1 MDPSVTSGLYRD
13 ITDLAHD
20 SPSWV
25 RHFVEIGT
33 EAVIVIL
40 GLLFLA
46 GWWRRRSADSR
57 AMAVAVVGPL
67 ATAVAYVG
75 SELFKSAVQEE
86 RPCRAVAGAAASLAT
101 CPPVGDWSF
110 PSNHSTIA
118 AAAAVALAIAWR
130 AIAFLTIPLALFAAF
145 SRVFVGVHYPHDVAV
160 GLLFGGLVA
169 TLVVLALTRPA
180 RALIETMRTSRTGV
194 VVWFAG
200 RGPAPEPAAQWAGA
214 GAGPLHGAGYGP
226 GYGAYGPG
234 YGSAQGAGTGSE
246 PGQQAQHG
254 PVAGSDRQHR

>member
-13 ITDLAHD
+13 ITDLAHQ

-40 GLLFLA
+40 GVLFLIS
-46 GWWRRRSADSR
+46 WWRTRSADSR

-75 SELFKSAVQEE
+75 SELFKSVVQEE

-130 AIAFLTIPLALFAAF
+130 AIAFLTIPLAIFAAF

-160 GLLFGGLVA
+160 GLLLGGLVA

-200 RGPAPEPAAQWAGA
+200 QGPVRGAASPRTAGA
-214 GAGPLHGAGYGP
+214 GAGAGHGSAHGTGPGSESQSQSENGAG
-226 GYGAYGPG
+226 
-234 YGSAQGAGTGSE
+234 
-246 PGQQAQHG
+246 HG
-254 PVAGSDRQHR
+254 PVADSRLRRRKGRHSSRL

>member
-1 MDPSVTSGLYRD
+1 MDPSITSGLYRD
-13 ITDLAHD
+13 ITDLAQD

-25 RHFVEIGT
+25 GHFVEIGT
-33 EAVIVIL
+33 EAVILIFGV
-40 GLLFLA
+40 LFLVS
-46 GWWRRRSADSR
+46 WWRTRSADSR

-67 ATAVAYVG
+67 ATAAAYVA

-86 RPCRAVAGAAASLAT
+86 RPCRAVAGAAVSLAA

-118 AAAAVALAIAWR
+118 GAAAIALAIAWR
-130 AIAFLTIPLALFAAF
+130 RIAILTLPLALFAAF

-160 GLLFGGLVA
+160 GLLLGGLVA

-200 RGPAPEPAAQWAGA
+200 PGPAAGPTTGAVSGHGSGHGSGPGWESEHGPGQGPEHGPGA
-214 GAGPLHGAGYGP
+214 GSRRLRRQRGRH
-226 GYGAYGPG
+226 
-234 YGSAQGAGTGSE
+234 SARS
-246 PGQQAQHG
+246 
-254 PVAGSDRQHR
+254 

>member
-13 ITDLAHD
+13 ITDLAHQ

-40 GLLFLA
+40 GVLFLA
-46 GWWRRRSADSR
+46 GWWRTRTGDSR
-57 AMAVAVVGPL
+57 AMARAVVGPL
-67 ATAVAYVG
+67 ATALAYVS
-75 SELFKSAVQEE
+75 SELAKSAIQEE
-86 RPCRAVAGAAASLAT
+86 RPCRAVAGAATSLAT

-118 AAAAVALAIAWR
+118 AASAVALAIAWR
-130 AIAFLTIPLALFAAF
+130 RIAFLTLPLALFAAF

-160 GLLFGGLVA
+160 GLLLGGLVA

-180 RALIETMRTSRTGV
+180 RVLIETMRTSRTGL

-200 RGPAPEPAAQWAGA
+200 PGPRVPRLTEQAGGEVTGGRGPLPEPGA
-214 GAGPLHGAGYGP
+214 GDRAVSGAGENS
-226 GYGAYGPG
+226 GALGR
-234 YGSAQGAGTGSE
+234 QSE
-246 PGQQAQHG
+246 QPR
-254 PVAGSDRQHR
+254 SRF

>member
-13 ITDLAHD
+13 ITDLAQQ

-33 EAVIVIL
+33 EAVILIFGV
-40 GLLFLA
+40 LFVVS
-46 GWWRRRSADSR
+46 WWRTRSADSR

-75 SELFKSAVQEE
+75 SELFKSAVQED

-118 AAAAVALAIAWR
+118 GAAAIALAIAWR
-130 AIAFLTIPLALFAAF
+130 RIAILTLPLALFAAF

-160 GLLFGGLVA
+160 GLVFGGLVA
-169 TLVVLALTRPA
+169 ALVVLALTRPA

-200 RGPAPEPAAQWAGA
+200 PGPAVRPDIGSGQVDGGGSAPVPGHGPES
-214 GAGPLHGAGYGP
+214 GYGP
-226 GYGAYGPG
+226 GHGPD
-234 YGSAQGAGTGSE
+234 
-246 PGQQAQHG
+246 HG
-254 PVAGSDRQHR
+254 PVGDSRRLRRQKGRHGARS

>member
-1 MDPSVTSGLYRD
+1 MTMDPSVTSGLYRD
-13 ITDLAHD
+13 ITDLAQQ

-25 RHFVEIGT
+25 GHFVEIGT
-33 EAVIVIL
+33 EAVILIFGV
-40 GLLFLA
+40 LFLVS
-46 GWWRRRSADSR
+46 WWRTRSADSR

-86 RPCRAVAGAAASLAT
+86 RPCRAVAGAAVSLAA

-118 AAAAVALAIAWR
+118 GAAAIALALAWR
-130 AIAFLTIPLALFAAF
+130 KIAFLTIPLALFAAF

-160 GLLFGGLVA
+160 GLLLGGLVSA
-169 TLVVLALTRPA
+169 LVVLALARPA
-180 RALIETMRTSRTGV
+180 RALIGTMRTSRTGV

-200 RGPAPEPAAQWAGA
+200 PGPAAVPPVVPASGPASGSSAGSVA
-214 GAGPLHGAGYGP
+214 GAGYGP
-226 GYGAYGPG
+226 GYGVPPERVAEARR
-234 YGSAQGAGTGSE
+234 SRQQKRRHGAR
-246 PGQQAQHG
+246 P
-254 PVAGSDRQHR
+254 

>member
-25 RHFVEIGT
+25 THFVEIGT

-40 GLLFLA
+40 GVLFLLS
-46 GWWRRRSADSR
+46 WWRTRSADSR

-118 AAAAVALAIAWR
+118 GAAAVALAIAWR
-130 AIAFLTIPLALFAAF
+130 RIAFLTLPLALFAAF

-160 GLLFGGLVA
+160 GLVFGAVVA

-180 RALIETMRTSRTGV
+180 RVLIETMRTSRTGV

-200 RGPAPEPAAQWAGA
+200 PGQGPASAQAAGATTGPAHGAIQGPVHGPGPGPEPD
-214 GAGPLHGAGYGP
+214 H
-226 GYGAYGPG
+226 
-234 YGSAQGAGTGSE
+234 GSATETRRLRPRGRHDS
-246 PGQQAQHG
+246 HL
-254 PVAGSDRQHR
+254 

>member
-160 GLLFGGLVA
+160 GLLFGGLIA

-200 RGPAPEPAAQWAGA
+200 RGPAPEPAAQWADADSGQ
-214 GAGPLHGAGYGP
+214 GHGAGYGP
-226 GYGAYGPG
+226 GYGSYGAG
-234 YGSAQGAGTGSE
+234 YGSAQGAGPGSE

>member
-46 GWWRRRSADSR
+46 SWWRRRSGDSR

-86 RPCRAVAGAAASLAT
+86 RPCRAVAGAAASLAA

-200 RGPAPEPAAQWAGA
+200 RGPAPEPARGPAAPWAA
-214 GAGPLHGAGYGP
+214 DAGPGYGAGYGP
-226 GYGAYGPG
+226 E
-234 YGSAQGAGTGSE
+234 YGSVHDAAPGSE
-246 PGQQAQHG
+246 PDHQARQG
-254 PVAGSDRQHR
+254 PVAGSDVRHR

>member
-1 MDPSVTSGLYRD
+1 MPMDPSVTSGLYRD
-13 ITDLAHD
+13 ITDLAHQ

-40 GLLFLA
+40 GVLFLA
-46 GWWRRRSADSR
+46 SWWRTRSADSR
-57 AMAVAVVGPL
+57 AMARAVVGPL
-67 ATAVAYVG
+67 ATAVAYVC
-75 SELFKSAVQEE
+75 SELAKSAIQEE
-86 RPCRAVAGAAASLAT
+86 RPCRAVSGAAASLAT

-118 AAAAVALAIAWR
+118 AASAIALAIAWR

-160 GLLFGGLVA
+160 GLLLGGLVA

-180 RALIETMRTSRTGV
+180 RVLIETMRMSRTGV

-200 RGPAPEPAAQWAGA
+200 PGPRVPQVTGLATGAPGS
-214 GAGPLHGAGYGP
+214 GP
-226 GYGAYGPG
+226 GMGSGPG
-234 YGSAQGAGTGSE
+234 HAADYRAAGRPGNGAAEDPGALGRQGERPNS
-246 PGQQAQHG
+246 
-254 PVAGSDRQHR
+254 RF